1 MEKYPATEPI
11 KRGRV
16 VTEFKIA
23 TVADLDKFAT
33 DKDEE
38 GETVW
43 KSFLA
48 KGSLIYDEINRK
60 VSVDLPENSGITVTS
75 EFSRGGRGM
84 ELSALIYYKDK
95 LYSVDDK
102 TGIVFEIGEGKAIPR
117 VILSDGDGNQA
128 KGFKG
133 EWLTIKDGML
143 YVGGHGREFVRN
155 DGSILIICG
164 LRYKLE
170 RKLTVLLYYV
180 NAGAVQHVNW
190 CDNYNALRQAA
201 GCPFPGYLIHEAA
214 VWSWIHK
221 RWFFLPRKV
230 SKDPYDY
237 QLDEKRAGNIL
248 LSCTDRFDDIKV
260 VQIGQVNCTR
270 GYSSFKFI
278 PGTDDKVIVA
288 VKSEEVGNK
297 QKSFISAFT
306 IEGEILLEDQEFA
319 DKKYEGIEFI

>member
-11 KRGRV
+11 KRGRG

-60 VSVDLPENSGITVTS
+60 VSVDMPENSGITVTS

-133 EWLTIKDGML
+133 EWLTTKDGML

-155 DGSILIICG
+155 DGSILNKNYMWIKIVDD
-164 LRYKLE
+164 K
-170 RKLTVLLYYV
+170 
-180 NAGAVQHVNW
+180 GAVQHVNW

-214 VWSWIHK
+214 VWSSTHK
-221 RWFFLPRKV
+221 SWFFLPRKV

-237 QLDEKRAGNIL
+237 QLDEQRAGNIL